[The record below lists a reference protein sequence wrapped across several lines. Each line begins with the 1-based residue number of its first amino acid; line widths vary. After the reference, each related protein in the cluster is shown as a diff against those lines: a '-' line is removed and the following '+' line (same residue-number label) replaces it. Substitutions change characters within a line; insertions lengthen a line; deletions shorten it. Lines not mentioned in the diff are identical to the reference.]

1 MTTLLEQEQQRK
13 DRAVCTL
20 VSQALDSLEFD
31 RLVGL
36 ANASD
41 VANPA
46 IERAIDNAADAV
58 AGGVLGTHTTAD
70 VKEAGSDLALACLA
84 SGYTDF

>member
-1 MTTLLEQEQQRK
+1 
-13 DRAVCTL
+13 

-36 ANASD
+36 AGAPD

-46 IERAIDNAADAV
+46 IERAIDNAAEAV
-58 AGGVLGTHTTAD
+58 VGAAILDTHTTAD
-70 VKEAGSDLALACLA
+70 VKEAGSELALACLA